1 MVDDNEGEEEDEGD
15 TAPAHHSKRARSQ
28 SQIWM
33 GIFLV
38 MLINNIHWY
47 LVMQMNWPFILV
59 MLMDSRYVV
68 MQMNWP
74 FLATSESQ

>member
-1 MVDDNEGEEEDEGD
+1 
-15 TAPAHHSKRARSQ
+15 
-28 SQIWM
+28 M

-47 LVMQMNWPFILV
+47 LVMQMNRPFFLV

-68 MQMNWP
+68 MQINWP
-74 FLATSESQ
+74 ILVTGESQ